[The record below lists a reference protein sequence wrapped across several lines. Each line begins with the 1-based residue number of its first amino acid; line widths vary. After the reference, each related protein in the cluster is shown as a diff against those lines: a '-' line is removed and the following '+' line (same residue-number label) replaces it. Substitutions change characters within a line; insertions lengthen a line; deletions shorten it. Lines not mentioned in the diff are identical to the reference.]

1 MNKERQPFT
10 RGTYWLHVFMAY
22 IIGLFAISALSRVT
36 DSEYVKVVY
45 IFMTI
50 YWIIIEIRRF
60 HDANKRAWPVLLN
73 IIPGIGT
80 MIALIYAGV
89 LKPNYDNNRWY
100 PHLKPRKKGGVYAEA
115 DDSDYDEAIDVDYE
129 EVKDT
134 DYEEAIDVDYEEVK
148 DADYEEVI
156 DVDYKEVK
164 YADYEEASAESDEK

>member
-115 DDSDYDEAIDVDYE
+115 EDFDTEAIDVDYE
-129 EVKDT
+129 EVKDEDYEEAIDVDYKEVKDT
-134 DYEEAIDVDYEEVK
+134 DYEEAIDVDYKEVN
-148 DADYEEVI
+148 DADYEEAATA
-156 DVDYKEVK
+156 EP
-164 YADYEEASAESDEK
+164 EEK

>member
-100 PHLKPRKKGGVYAEA
+100 PHLKPRTKGGVYAEA
-115 DDSDYDEAIDVDYE
+115 EDFATEAIDVDYEEVNDANYEEVKDADCEEVKDADYE

-134 DYEEAIDVDYEEVK
+134 DYEEAIDAQYEEVPQ
-148 DADYEEVI
+148 
-156 DVDYKEVK
+156 
-164 YADYEEASAESDEK
+164 EK